1 MTCSTTPRRPPP
13 ARKPAGTPTTPA
25 GARAAATPPMRS
37 WQRLSMTC
45 STTPRRPPPARKPA
59 GTPTTPAGVR
69 AAATLPI
76 RSLTRWDIPMKPARF
91 SPPAR
96 RKDIPCIPAS
106 AAKTGI
112 PMRSFPAAVTGS
124 ANGRRSATPPAAPI
138 AGETAA
144 SIRARFPAS
153 RLPVACCSG
162 TRRHMIS
169 RSVLSA
175 ARLATARG

>member
-1 MTCSTTPRRPPP
+1 MPRRLPP
-13 ARKPAGTPTTPA
+13 APENGWQRLRQLRGREGCGYTTYAELAALNHDLIHHAAQAPSCTETGWNAWTTPA
-25 GARAAATPPMRS
+25 GA
-37 WQRLSMTC
+37 
-45 STTPRRPPPARKPA
+45 
-59 GTPTTPAGVR
+59 R

-112 PMRSFPAAVTGS
+112 PMRSFPALRHRQDVCRT
-124 ANGRRSATPPAAPI
+124 ATPPAAPI
-138 AGETAA
+138 ASETAA

-175 ARLATARG
+175 ARLNGARLT